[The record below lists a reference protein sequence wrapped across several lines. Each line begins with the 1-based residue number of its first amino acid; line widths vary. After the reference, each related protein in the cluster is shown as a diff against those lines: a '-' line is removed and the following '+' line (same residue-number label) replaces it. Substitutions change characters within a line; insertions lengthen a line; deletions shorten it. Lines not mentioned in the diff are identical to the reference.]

1 MIAEGS
7 NQIRPESDVLQKP
20 NMIFLSKSR
29 HERKRTEQEE
39 TILD

>member
-7 NQIRPESDVLQKP
+7 NQIETDILQKTQRD
-20 NMIFLSKSR
+20 FFSKSK
-29 HERKRTEQEE
+29 HERKGAEQEE